1 MCAAPRFILTLF
13 VFFFWY
19 LLEGEGFK
27 REKRGGGSGREGE
40 GRRLKWL
47 DWRERGRVRAP
58 PPPAS
63 TWWAPAHRDDEISP
77 PPSQLS

>member
-27 REKRGGGSGREGE
+27 RERRGGGSGREGE

-47 DWRERGRVRAP
+47 DWRERGRVRAAP
-58 PPPAS
+58 RAS